1 MNKVLHLLFCVLCI
15 LAGLAGYAAD
25 TYLNVEYVGFGNT
38 GPVITIIVLAVCSA
52 ISLTAAS
59 MAIKTGKYFVSVL
72 CFVGFI
78 AAVCWSAPVSLAR
91 ISSSID
97 DKVTKVQSH
106 VEKKSMLEKA
116 YTEVKQLRQQESKKG
131 GCGKNCRALIQ
142 READLLKEI
151 TSLGVPQET
160 NGAGKRIAYAIPFL
174 DAKTVEMVVPISA
187 VVALTCLM
195 NGLLVFGVSSILTM
209 FNHKSQLDNIIK
221 KTEEIL
227 KVDNVMDGKQIIP
240 VKQQKQANNDPVVTL
255 VESKG
260 EVSLSDVQK
269 FMDRSA
275 PFVSMYVSDL
285 ERRGLVKKSRNG
297 RKVLLTLPST
307 S

>member
-1 MNKVLHLLFCVLCI
+1 
-15 LAGLAGYAAD
+15 
-25 TYLNVEYVGFGNT
+25 
-38 GPVITIIVLAVCSA
+38 
-52 ISLTAAS
+52 
-59 MAIKTGKYFVSVL
+59 
-72 CFVGFI
+72 
-78 AAVCWSAPVSLAR
+78 
-91 ISSSID
+91 
-97 DKVTKVQSH
+97 
-106 VEKKSMLEKA
+106 
-116 YTEVKQLRQQESKKG
+116 
-131 GCGKNCRALIQ
+131 
-142 READLLKEI
+142 
-151 TSLGVPQET
+151 
-160 NGAGKRIAYAIPFL
+160 
-174 DAKTVEMVVPISA
+174 
-187 VVALTCLM
+187 
-195 NGLLVFGVSSILTM
+195 M

-240 VKQQKQANNDPVVTL
+240 VKQQKQANNDPVVNL

>member
-59 MAIKTGKYFVSVL
+59 MAIKTEKYFVSVL

-131 GCGKNCRALIQ
+131 GCGKNC
-142 READLLKEI
+142 
-151 TSLGVPQET
+151 
-160 NGAGKRIAYAIPFL
+160 
-174 DAKTVEMVVPISA
+174 
-187 VVALTCLM
+187 
-195 NGLLVFGVSSILTM
+195 
-209 FNHKSQLDNIIK
+209 
-221 KTEEIL
+221 
-227 KVDNVMDGKQIIP
+227 
-240 VKQQKQANNDPVVTL
+240 
-255 VESKG
+255 
-260 EVSLSDVQK
+260 
-269 FMDRSA
+269 
-275 PFVSMYVSDL
+275 
-285 ERRGLVKKSRNG
+285 
-297 RKVLLTLPST
+297 
-307 S
+307 

>member
-1 MNKVLHLLFCVLCI
+1 MNKVLYLLFCVLCV

-25 TYLNVEYVGFGNT
+25 TYLNVEYVGFDNT

-59 MAIKTGKYFVSVL
+59 MAIKTGNYFVSIL
-72 CFVGFI
+72 CLIGFI

-97 DKVTKVQSH
+97 DKITKIQSH

-116 YTEVKQLRQQESKKG
+116 YTEVKQLRQQESKNG

-142 READLLKEI
+142 QESDLLMEI
-151 TSLGVPQET
+151 TTLGVPQES

-174 DAKTVEMVVPISA
+174 DAKTVEMLVPIFA

-195 NGLLVFGVSSILTM
+195 NGLLVFGVSSILSI
-209 FNHKSQLDNIIK
+209 FNQKSELDSIVE

-227 KVDNVMDGKQIIP
+227 NTDNVKNMKDITP
-240 VKQQKQANNDPVVTL
+240 VKHQKQANIDPVVKL
-255 VESKG
+255 VESRG

-285 ERRGLVKKSRNG
+285 ERRGLVKKSRSG
-297 RKVLLTLPST
+297 RRVLLTLPNAS
-307 S
+307 

>member
-1 MNKVLHLLFCVLCI
+1 MNKVLYLMFCVLCI

-25 TYLNVEYVGFGNT
+25 TYLNVEYVGFDNT

-72 CFVGFI
+72 CSVGFV
-78 AAVCWSAPVSLAR
+78 AAVCWSAPVSLSR

-116 YTEVKQLRQQESKKG
+116 YSEVTQLRQQESKKG
-131 GCGKNCRALIQ
+131 GCGKNCRALFK
-142 READLLKEI
+142 REVDLLKEI

-160 NGAGKRIAYAIPFL
+160 NGAGKRLAYAIPFL

-195 NGLLVFGVSSILTM
+195 NGLLVFGISSILTM
-209 FNHKSQLDNIIK
+209 FNQKSVMNDIIR

-227 KVDNVMDGKQIIP
+227 KQDNVLDGNKIIP
-240 VKQQKQANNDPVVTL
+240 IEKKRQANNDPVVNL
-255 VESKG
+255 VEKEG

-297 RKVLLTLPST
+297 RKVLLTLPSPI
-307 S
+307 